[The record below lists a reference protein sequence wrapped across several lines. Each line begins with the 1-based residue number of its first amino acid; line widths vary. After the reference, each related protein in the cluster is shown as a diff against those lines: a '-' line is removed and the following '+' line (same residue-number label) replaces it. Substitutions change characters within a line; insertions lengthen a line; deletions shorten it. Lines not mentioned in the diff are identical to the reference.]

1 MNMRTNHK
9 SRPGVVLLAV
19 LILIMVIT
27 VLSLGFL
34 SRSDVELACGRN
46 MVLRGQMDYLAESGL
61 EQAKGLI
68 LNPQDVQD
76 EYYTGAAGLQLV
88 DGGSEYYDVF
98 VEQDSADRC
107 NYTIDSNA
115 YEMRDDEKVGQSNLR
130 ALLRLDPCIALWS
143 GVGLTLTDS
152 MTVNGDV
159 YCNGVLSNLGT
170 IDGDVFADSFSG
182 QKTGQLFSGGSL
194 SLVWPEITVDDFDD
208 KPGVTY
214 YSDNYTLSGDIE
226 GMLLVNGDL
235 SIQEGLN
242 LTITASKNL
251 PALYVTG
258 DLYLV
263 KNSVLNINGLA
274 VVDGR
279 VFLDSGTNI
288 NQLGGL
294 FAKSGIF
301 EIARDN
307 SVNDTV
313 VSLYNGVEKS
323 EGKYNGGLKFD
334 GNNDYAGAKNESLF
348 DIRNQIT
355 VAAWIKVSSFDKD
368 FQAIVTK
375 GDTAW
380 RLQRYSNK
388 KKIEF
393 ACSGLTINSF
403 GNIWTNKEITD
414 SGWHH
419 VAGVY
424 NGSAIKI
431 YIDGVLDVS
440 TNTTGLIST
449 NNYNV
454 QIGKNAEQANRNW
467 NGWIDDVQ
475 IYNRGLDP
483 NEIVIIKSGFTVS
496 GPNLVAHWKFDET
509 GSEISITAAPEKA
522 AIIIPDGSENGKKWG
537 QAAGAFYKSIERR

>member
-1 MNMRTNHK
+1 MNMRRNHK

-34 SRSDVELACGRN
+34 SKSDVELACGRN

-61 EQAKGLI
+61 EQARGLI

-107 NYTIDSNA
+107 NYIIDSNA
-115 YEMRDDEKVGQSNLR
+115 YGMRDGEKVGQSNLR
-130 ALLRLDPCIALWS
+130 ALLRLDPCVALWS

-170 IDGDVFADSFSG
+170 IDGDVFAVSFTG
-182 QKTGQLFSGGSL
+182 LKTGQLYSGESL
-194 SLVWPEITVDDFDD
+194 SLVWPEITVDDF
-208 KPGVTY
+208 KNESGVTY
-214 YSDNYTLSGDIE
+214 YSGNSSLSSDIE

-235 SIQEGLN
+235 FIQEGLN
-242 LTITASKNL
+242 LTITAGKNL
-251 PALYVTG
+251 PALYITG

-274 VVDGR
+274 VVDGH
-279 VFLDSGTNI
+279 VFLDSDTNI
-288 NQLGGL
+288 SQLGGL
-294 FAKSGIF
+294 FAKAGIY
-301 EIARDN
+301 EIARDSSGN
-307 SVNDTV
+307 ETV

-323 EGKYNGGLKFD
+323 EGKYNGGLLFD
-334 GNNDYAGAKNESLF
+334 GINDYTEVENESLF

-355 VAAWIKVSSFDKD
+355 VAAWIKVGVFNKSY
-368 FQAIVTK
+368 QAIVTK
-375 GDTAW
+375 GDSAW
-380 RLQRYSNK
+380 RLQRYSNTNR
-388 KKIEF
+388 IEF
-393 ACSGLTINSF
+393 SCSGISINQYGQILSNTTISADNQ
-403 GNIWTNKEITD
+403 
-414 SGWHH
+414 WHH

-431 YIDGVLDVS
+431 YIDGVLDKS
-440 TNTTGLIST
+440 TNTTGSIST

-454 QIGKNAEQANRNW
+454 QIGQNAQESNRNW

-475 IYNRGLDP
+475 IYDRGLEP
-483 NEIVIIKSGFTVS
+483 NEISIIKSGSTVS
-496 GPNLVAHWKFDET
+496 NLVAHWKFDET
-509 GSEISITAAPEKA
+509 DSGISITAAPEKA

>member
-1 MNMRTNHK
+1 M
-9 SRPGVVLLAV
+9 LAV

-34 SRSDVELACGRN
+34 SKSDVELACGRN

-68 LNPQDVQD
+68 LNPQDVEE

-88 DGGSEYYDVF
+88 DGGREYYDVF
-98 VEQDSADRC
+98 VERDSADRC
-107 NYTIDSNA
+107 NYIINSSA
-115 YEMRDDEKVGQSNLR
+115 YEMRDGEKVGQSNLR

-170 IDGDVFADSFSG
+170 IDGDVFADSFTGLKSG
-182 QKTGQLFSGGSL
+182 QLYSSGNL
-194 SLVWPEITVDDFDD
+194 SLAWPKITVDAFDD

-214 YSDNYTLSGDIE
+214 YMGNSSLSSDIE

-235 SIQEGLN
+235 FIQEGLN
-242 LTITASKNL
+242 LTITAGKNL
-251 PALYVTG
+251 PALYITG

-274 VVDGR
+274 VVDGH

-288 NQLGGL
+288 SQLGGL
-294 FAKSGIF
+294 FAKAGIF
-301 EIARDN
+301 EIARDYSGN
-307 SVNDTV
+307 ETV

-323 EGKYNGGLKFD
+323 EGQYDGGLLFD
-334 GNNDYAGAKNESLF
+334 GINDYAEAENESLF
-348 DIRNQIT
+348 DITNQIT
-355 VAAWIKVSSFDKD
+355 VSAWIKVGD
-368 FQAIVTK
+368 FNKSYQAIVTK
-375 GDTAW
+375 GDSAW
-380 RLQRYSNK
+380 RLQRYSNTNR
-388 KKIEF
+388 IEF
-393 ACSGLTINSF
+393 SCTGISINQYGQILSNTTITADNQ
-403 GNIWTNKEITD
+403 
-414 SGWHH
+414 WHH

-431 YIDGVLDVS
+431 YIDGVLDI
-440 TNTTGLIST
+440 TANTTGLIST
-449 NNYNV
+449 NDYNV
-454 QIGKNAEQANRNW
+454 QIGQNALESNRNW

-483 NEIVIIKSGFTVS
+483 NEIIIIKSGSTVS
-496 GPNLVAHWKFDET
+496 NLLAHWKFDERDS
-509 GSEISITAAPEKA
+509 GISITAAPEKA
-522 AIIIPDGSENGKKWG
+522 AINLYDEYGKIEKWG